1 VQSFVEAQVVVVEG
15 YISPFRRGKKT
26 GFSIVTSRYN
36 LRGVN
41 NKKSGNFRKVTHD
54 SASVKSQY
62 VFSPRVLELL
72 RPLQLHKPPS
82 STNVS

>member
-1 VQSFVEAQVVVVEG
+1 MQPFVKTQVVVVEG

-36 LRGVN
+36 LRNVN
-41 NKKSGNFRKVTHD
+41 IKVENSRQVTHD

-82 STNVS
+82 SANMS